1 MSAASPTPLLTAADQ
16 AQLGDLLFVAHRLV
30 EGLYAGRHRSPR
42 RGHSTEFYDYR
53 AYAPGDELRRLDW
66 KVLAR
71 TDRLYVRRY
80 RHDAQLDMHLLL
92 DRSASMDFA
101 GLTSAGRPLAESPT
115 ASPPVLT
122 KWTCARRIAAAL
134 ALIAIRQLD
143 RVSLLTYADRAQP
156 LLPAGGSYAH
166 LQQLIHALENAAPAG
181 VTDPQAALASA
192 HAAISAAHHKA
203 GLLVL
208 FSDLLEEPADLLA
221 ALHPFIHG
229 RFDIVIF
236 HILTPQELDLR
247 KLAGHHLIDME
258 TRRSLR
264 TFAPAIAPEYRRRM
278 TEHLARLR
286 SSLAAHRI
294 DYRLTLTTEDP
305 IHALRHYVARRAAS
319 LIR

>member
-1 MSAASPTPLLTAADQ
+1 MGNAEPEMINDEMRMTNQCFKTQCSIAHGQRAPNRKANHRDTE
-16 AQLGDLLFVAHRLV
+16 AQRKGRGCRLQSIFSV
-30 EGLYAGRHRSPR
+30 PR
-42 RGHSTEFYDYR
+42 C
-53 AYAPGDELRRLDW
+53 L
-66 KVLAR
+66 
-71 TDRLYVRRY
+71 
-80 RHDAQLDMHLLL
+80 
-92 DRSASMDFA
+92 
-101 GLTSAGRPLAESPT
+101 
-115 ASPPVLT
+115 
-122 KWTCARRIAAAL
+122 C
-134 ALIAIRQLD
+134 
-143 RVSLLTYADRAQP
+143 
-156 LLPAGGSYAH
+156 GSFCFRF
-166 LQQLIHALENAAPAG
+166 LALENAAPAG